1 MKPLYA
7 MGFGL
12 ILLALGPAGADPGTF
27 DPMPDPLG
35 WVFVLIGLV
44 GLAPA
49 LDDRR
54 LGVLRFL
61 GASALVFSS
70 ALVVP
75 AAARWVAT
83 DPSLGWAADLP
94 RFGFFAVLCY
104 ELSAAALK
112 ARATVVASAF
122 NLSALAL
129 LFVLAAPPVAF
140 GGDIDEV
147 GTAGEVAA
155 EVVQIVLVVLFFSVG
170 HREWAGARAPE
181 TATDAEASP
190 EGEDG

>member
-7 MGFGL
+7 MAFGL
-12 ILLALGPAGADPGTF
+12 ILVALGPADAAPGTF
-27 DPMPDPLG
+27 DPLPDPLG
-35 WVFVLIGLV
+35 WVFIMIGLF
-44 GLAPA
+44 GLASS

-54 LGVLRFL
+54 LGLLRFL
-61 GASALVFSS
+61 GASALVFSA

-83 DPSLGWAADLP
+83 DPSLGWAADVP

-112 ARATVVASAF
+112 AGATVVASAF

-140 GGDIDEV
+140 GGGIEQV
-147 GTAGEVAA
+147 GTAGEITA
-155 EVVQIVLVVLFFSVG
+155 EVVQIVLVVLFFSIG
-170 HREWAGARAPE
+170 HRTWAGAPVPAE
-181 TATDAEASP
+181 ETDAE
-190 EGEDG
+190 DG

>member
-7 MGFGL
+7 MAFGL
-12 ILLALGPAGADPGTF
+12 ILLALGPADAAPGTF
-27 DPMPDPLG
+27 DPLPDPLG
-35 WVFVLIGLV
+35 WVFILIGLV

-54 LGVLRFL
+54 LGLLRFL
-61 GASALVFSS
+61 GASALVFSA

-83 DPSLGWAADLP
+83 DPSLGWAADVP

-112 ARATVVASAF
+112 ARSTAVASLF

-140 GGDIDEV
+140 GGGFDEV
-147 GTAGEVAA
+147 GTAGEIVA

-170 HREWAGARAPE
+170 HRTWAGARTADETEPDPE
-181 TATDAEASP
+181 AE
-190 EGEDG
+190 DT